1 MTTDTIERGT
11 AVAEKP
17 AARELPQFAAI
28 RRQLMR
34 RDRKTGMLL
43 TPAIFDFGFG
53 HDRQG
58 IAISMLFA
66 MAHTTADRSGLIMTR
81 REFELTRARL
91 RAHADSLRET
101 TAVSARLGLR
111 KPWSDDVDPVAEAI
125 HEIEERLAR
134 LERKTIVVERDRG
147 ELTAQGA
154 SIRISQLCCQ
164 IFGSTMPGVVAAL
177 AGVLLGVEITR
188 QRVSDWIVAQE

>member
-58 IAISMLFA
+58 IAISMLRQI
-66 MAHTTADRSGLIMTR
+66 RSDHDA
-81 REFELTRARL
+81 AR
-91 RAHADSLRET
+91 
-101 TAVSARLGLR
+101 V
-111 KPWSDDVDPVAEAI
+111 
-125 HEIEERLAR
+125 
-134 LERKTIVVERDRG
+134 
-147 ELTAQGA
+147 
-154 SIRISQLCCQ
+154 
-164 IFGSTMPGVVAAL
+164 
-177 AGVLLGVEITR
+177 
-188 QRVSDWIVAQE
+188 